1 MTPTMPLHDSI
12 SKIAV
17 RGFPILLFPLLL
29 FAPIGCHSGTY
40 DELKSL
46 YDTMLTSSNYNP
58 AQRPLLNQSDVLHV
72 NVMFELVSILEIN
85 DVFQSFRCNGL
96 LTLLWK
102 DEVRAGTTV
111 CRRTD
116 SPHQFLLILTFAVRL
131 CLGQKRAYFERGVS
145 APTGLGYQSFYMIW

>member
-116 SPHQFLLILTFAVRL
+116 SPHQFVLILTFAVRL
-131 CLGQKRAYFERGVS
+131 CLGKKNERISSVE
-145 APTGLGYQSFYMIW
+145 YQPQLVWATSPFT